1 MMTNESAAANHLWR
15 PYTQMLTAPA
25 AMRALVTQ
33 GSRIRLSTGK
43 ELIDGISSW
52 WSACHGYNHPH
63 IIHAME
69 SQLTSMPHVMLGGLT
84 HTPAEKLATR
94 LAKLLPG
101 NLDHVFLADSGSV
114 SVEVALKMA
123 LQYWLNKG
131 VTGRHKF
138 LCFNDAYHGDT
149 VGAMSVCDPEE
160 SMHSLFAGL
169 LPEQMI
175 TPLPQTEEQR
185 QAFDTLLAENKDRLA
200 GIIIEP
206 LIQGAGGMKIH
217 SPETLKFIRET
228 AKKHDILFIADEIM
242 TGFGR
247 TGRMFACEEAEI
259 VPDII
264 CLGKA
269 LTGGTITLAA
279 TVATT
284 EVFNSFLSEDPEK
297 ALMHGPTFMGNPLAC
312 SAANAS
318 LDLFDSEPRLAQ
330 VAKIEKHLKEALEPC
345 RAIKGVVDVRVKG
358 AIGAVQVESL
368 KDNDWLKARFIEEG
382 VWLRPYGDIV
392 YTAPP
397 FIISAEDL
405 AQLTGA
411 MVHVLKEWEK
421 L

>member
-1 MMTNESAAANHLWR
+1 MTINESAATKHLWR
-15 PYTQMLTAPA
+15 PYTQMLTAPT

-33 GSRIRLSTGK
+33 GCRIRLSTGK
-43 ELIDGISSW
+43 ELIDGVSSW

-63 IIHAME
+63 IINAME

-101 NLDHVFLADSGSV
+101 DLDYVFLADSGSV

-175 TPLPQTEEQR
+175 TPIPQTEKQR
-185 QAFDTLLAENKDRLA
+185 QTFDTLLAENKDRLA
-200 GIIIEP
+200 GVIIEP
-206 LIQGAGGMKIH
+206 LVQGAGGMKMH
-217 SPETLKFIRET
+217 SLETLRFIRET
-228 AKKHDILFIADEIM
+228 AQKHNVLFIADEIM

-269 LTGGTITLAA
+269 LTGGAITLAA

-284 EVFNSFLSEDPEK
+284 EIFNSFLSEDPEK

-330 VAKIEKHLKEALEPC
+330 VAKIEKHLKDALAPC
-345 RAIKGVVDVRVKG
+345 RTIDGVIDVRVKG
-358 AIGAVQVESL
+358 AIAAIQLESL
-368 KDNDWLKARFIEEG
+368 KDNERLKARFLEEG
-382 VWLRPYGDIV
+382 VWLRPYGDII

-397 FIISAEDL
+397 FIISKDDL
-405 AQLTGA
+405 TALTDA
-411 MVHVLKEWEK
+411 MVKVVTEWK
-421 L
+421 DW

>member
-1 MMTNESAAANHLWR
+1 
-15 PYTQMLTAPA
+15 
-25 AMRALVTQ
+25 
-33 GSRIRLSTGK
+33 
-43 ELIDGISSW
+43 
-52 WSACHGYNHPH
+52 
-63 IIHAME
+63 
-69 SQLTSMPHVMLGGLT
+69 
-84 HTPAEKLATR
+84 
-94 LAKLLPG
+94 
-101 NLDHVFLADSGSV
+101 
-114 SVEVALKMA
+114 
-123 LQYWLNKG
+123 
-131 VTGRHKF
+131 
-138 LCFNDAYHGDT
+138 
-149 VGAMSVCDPEE
+149 
-160 SMHSLFAGL
+160 
-169 LPEQMI
+169 MI